1 MSNRGAAIAETI
13 AAQLFEPF
21 VSGRSDGNGL
31 GLALVREIARAHGG
45 QVRYAHADGMTHF
58 ILELPWRAS

>member
-1 MSNRGAAIAETI
+1 
-13 AAQLFEPF
+13 
-21 VSGRSDGNGL
+21 
-31 GLALVREIARAHGG
+31 